1 MEINR
6 KMEKNNFK
14 LNNIYLRNKYKYYI
28 YIRKMCVLLLAIK
41 LKIINKEFLWESSV
55 SFVQF

>member
-41 LKIINKEFLWESSV
+41 LKIINKEFL
-55 SFVQF
+55 